1 MSALGELAVVE
12 LDKAIG
18 GLRAIWGAARERS
31 GGQSGV
37 PHRSDFPPEVL
48 RPWLPNIAIVEA
60 VPGAEGT
67 ARFRVR
73 LAGTAAVTF
82 AGRDLTGSFLDEVTV
97 PSLYPVTIA
106 PYLRAIEV
114 RAPVEDDVLPDQFR
128 GGEGTS
134 LPVRR
139 LVMPC
144 SSNGRDIDQFVTGLF
159 LYRPESQ

>member
-18 GLRAIWGAARERS
+18 ALRAVWHGARTRAA
-31 GGQSGV
+31 GGSGV
-37 PHRSDFPPEVL
+37 PYRSELPPEVL

-60 VPGAEGT
+60 IPDAAGAL
-67 ARFRVR
+67 RFRVR
-73 LAGTAAVTF
+73 LAGTAAVSF
-82 AGRDLTGSFLDEVTV
+82 AGRDLTGSFLDEVTT
-97 PSLYPVTIA
+97 PRLYPITIA
-106 PYLRAIEV
+106 PYLKAIET
-114 RAPVEDDVLPDQFR
+114 RAPVEDDVLPDQFL
-128 GGEGTS
+128 GGEGTR

-144 SSNGRDIDQFVTGLF
+144 TSNGDDIDQFVIGLF